1 MRLKATNLLFDSVIK
16 SRQLLAGFFNIKKLP
31 SGTRTPWGLC
41 YSNEAL
47 NNMVNDKQFTFKFL
61 GVFMEVINFTPKELR
76 KTMWTAAVI
85 LLLLVLTWRLPEM
98 ISAIKWW

>member
-1 MRLKATNLLFDSVIK
+1 
-16 SRQLLAGFFNIKKLP
+16 
-31 SGTRTPWGLC
+31 
-41 YSNEAL
+41 
-47 NNMVNDKQFTFKFL
+47 MVNDKRFTFKFL

-98 ISAIKWW
+98 ISAIK